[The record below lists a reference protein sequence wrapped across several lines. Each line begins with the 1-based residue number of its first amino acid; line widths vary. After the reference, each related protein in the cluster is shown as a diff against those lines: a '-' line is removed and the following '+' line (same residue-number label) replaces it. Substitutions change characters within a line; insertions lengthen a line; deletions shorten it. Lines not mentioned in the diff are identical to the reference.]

1 VALAGPALSVWAE
14 GEARV
19 ASEPLL
25 APETPAGWTT
35 ADDLKV
41 AWQPLESGAQRSV
54 TAHYQ
59 RDGVA
64 VSLFLQQFLQQ
75 AQGAELVDSQDR
87 WAAAEGEWRVL
98 ARRRLNE
105 PAPELSQVEE
115 VRLRDLESG
124 REYLGWF
131 WYRVNERESA
141 DPYVTKLLEALER
154 LTSGELLGARV
165 TLLTPLESG
174 ITGDAEA
181 EARAR
186 LQVLAGAQR
195 RAIDD
200 ALARGLADAGVA
212 GEDAAAAKA
221 P

>member
-14 GEARV
+14 GEAQV
-19 ASEPLL
+19 ASGPLL
-25 APETPAGWTT
+25 APDAPAGWTT
-35 ADDLKV
+35 VDDLEV
-41 AWQPLESGAQRSV
+41 AWQPLESGAQR
-54 TAHYQ
+54 
-59 RDGVA
+59 A
-64 VSLFLQQFLQQ
+64 VSAGYSRGDSVVTVTLQQFLQQ
-75 AQGAELVDSQDR
+75 AQGAELVDSRDR

-98 ARRRLNE
+98 ARRRLSA

-154 LTSGELLGARV
+154 LTPGELLGARV

-186 LQVLAGAQR
+186 LQALAGAQR

-212 GEDAAAAKA
+212 GEDAAAEAL
-221 P
+221 

>member
-1 VALAGPALSVWAE
+1 MTDVSDMP
-14 GEARV
+14 
-19 ASEPLL
+19 
-25 APETPAGWTT
+25 
-35 ADDLKV
+35 
-41 AWQPLESGAQRSV
+41 WQPLESGAQRSV

-98 ARRRLNE
+98 ARRRLDA
-105 PAPELSQVEE
+105 PAAELSQVEE

-154 LTSGELLGARV
+154 LTPGELLGARV

-186 LQVLAGAQR
+186 LQALAGAQR

-200 ALARGLADAGVA
+200 ALAQGLVDAGVA
-212 GEDAAAAKA
+212 DEDAAAAEA